1 MKLFTAL
8 FSVVGFL
15 LRFLWA
21 VIAALL
27 GLAGQFLAFQ
37 NQQYIA
43 LKEKCVSRP
52 FMAIAG
58 AALLV
63 LSGCAAPAQ
72 TPTPSSR
79 LAHIPTLDL
88 TPTYTPT
95 LRPTPTHTPTLRP
108 TLTVTSSPT
117 VVSTPKPT
125 DTPTTTPTV
134 LPEDLPATSTPAP
147 TNTPT
152 QTPRPKVDSAT
163 ASVNLRA
170 GPGTSYPVVGGLE
183 KGDAVQIVGKT
194 SDGQWYRVKLTGGT
208 VAWVASSYIQVETDS
223 GTIPVVASSDIPPTP
238 SPEPTLPPTAT
249 PLPPFR
255 PPTGMLEDHS
265 PGGQGK
271 LLIKNCTEAD
281 ALVILTGLDEK
292 AVKSAYIRNAESFDM
307 TGIPDGTYRLYYSK
321 GEAFNKETNR
331 FTKNATYQRLDA
343 TIEFTTSATQYTAWE
358 VTLYGVVGG
367 NEGSE
372 QVDPSKFP

>member
-1 MKLFTAL
+1 MKPFTAR
-8 FSVVGFL
+8 FGVVRFL

-27 GLAGQFLAFQ
+27 L
-37 NQQYIA
+37 
-43 LKEKCVSRP
+43 
-52 FMAIAG
+52 
-58 AALLV
+58 

-72 TPTPSSR
+72 TPTVSSR
-79 LAHIPTLDL
+79 LAH
-88 TPTYTPT
+88 TPTHTPT
-95 LRPTPTHTPTLRP
+95 LRPAPTHTPTLRP
-108 TLTVTSSPT
+108 TLTATSSPT
-117 VVSTPKPT
+117 VTSTPKPT
-125 DTPTTTPTV
+125 DTPTATPTAR
-134 LPEDLPATSTPAP
+134 PKDLPATSTPVP

-152 QTPRPKVDSAT
+152 QTPKPKVDSAT
-163 ASVNLRA
+163 ANVNLRA
-170 GPGTSYPVVGGLE
+170 GPGTSYLVVGGLE

-194 SDGQWYRVKLTGGT
+194 GDGQWYRVKLTSGA
-208 VAWVASSYIQVETDS
+208 VAWVASGYIQVETDS
-223 GTIPVVASSDIPPTP
+223 GAIPVVAPADIPPTP

-265 PGGQGK
+265 PGGRGK
-271 LLIKNCTEAD
+271 LLIKNGTDAD
-281 ALVILTGLDEK
+281 ALVILAGLDDK
-292 AVKSAYIRNAESFDM
+292 AAKSAYIRNAESFDM
-307 TGIPDGTYRLYYSK
+307 TGIQDGTYRLYYSK

-343 TIEFTTSATQYTAWE
+343 TIGFTTSATQYTAWE

-367 NEGSE
+367 NVGSE